1 KAQEKAGSIGGIDC
15 VMPDAKRE
23 TGDALKAGSR
33 TIFGFS
39 RLPSSAA
46 SVFCLKPQAL
56 LNASVPAGWLP
67 SLPTLKFHPPG
78 GREWHALHWPI
89 RLNQSACS
97 VRCRTAGI
105 YSPVSIPRLFCRLGS
120 LRSCGVLNRFLN
132 V

>member
-1 KAQEKAGSIGGIDC
+1 MHRWNWSYALPMVNVRRLRPISVVWKGQAWAQVKAGGIGGIDC

-56 LNASVPAGWLP
+56 LSASVPAGWLP

-78 GREWHALHWPI
+78 GREWHALQI
-89 RLNQSACS
+89 
-97 VRCRTAGI
+97 G
-105 YSPVSIPRLFCRLGS
+105 
-120 LRSCGVLNRFLN
+120 
-132 V
+132 